1 VGKKGILLKLDAAS
15 LKRLVYAKYL
25 HNTAA
30 DQLHSTSPIVAAEA
44 LLRVHDSVEIFQLV
58 VLDNLSVSS
67 RFEFMKFWEEVK
79 NKTGKEPPYKDRF
92 AQLNHMRVGFKHK
105 AICPN
110 LSELSD
116 VAAVIW
122 PFFVEVSRDFLGVEF
137 AEQSLAVLVDDVS
150 AREHLGKAD
159 ELIAAHNYDDALAE
173 ITIAL
178 HVVLNQKY
186 PRSPWAQTS
195 DLLDPHSSS
204 HRPPKIP
211 YHSYGNTLSGAAGLI
226 HAIEKAFEDLHDGI
240 SRQAELL
247 EMLIWKIDLQKYSK
261 FAQFAPYV
269 FQTGDGEFH
278 VTHRMGIRRPLT
290 QRDAR
295 FCFQFVLDSALA
307 IQEQKRELPDLFAAQ
322 RLRTAK
328 TGAKLYKVQ
337 DNLLVAC
344 GEIPGNQDLEGLYAY
359 GFGEDP
365 LWQVT
370 WKGVEGIVKEGDVV
384 QLDNQ

>member
-1 VGKKGILLKLDAAS
+1 LNLDATS
-15 LKRLVYAKYL
+15 LKRLTYAKYL
-25 HNTAA
+25 YHNAA
-30 DQLHSTSPIVAAEA
+30 DQLHSTSPIIAAEA

-58 VLDNLSVSS
+58 VLDSLNVSS
-67 RFEFMKFWEEVK
+67 KFEFMRFWEEAK

-110 LSELSD
+110 LSELRE

-122 PFFVEVSRDFLGVEF
+122 PFFVEVSREFLGVDF
-137 AEQSLAVLVDDVS
+137 AEQSLAVLVDDASV
-150 AREHLGKAD
+150 REHLGKAD

-173 ITIAL
+173 ITMAL

-195 DLLDPHSSS
+195 HLLDPHSSS

-211 YHSYGNTLSGAAGLI
+211 YHSYGNALSGAAELI
-226 HAIEKAFEDLHDGI
+226 HAIEKGFEDLHDRI
-240 SRQAELL
+240 STQADLL
-247 EMLIWKIDLQKYSK
+247 EMVIWKIDLQKYSK

-269 FQTGDGEFH
+269 SQTGGGEFYVVH
-278 VTHRMGIRRPLT
+278 KGGMRRPLT
-290 QRDAR
+290 RRDAR
-295 FCFQFVLDSALA
+295 FCYQFVLDSALA
-307 IQEQKRELPDLFAAQ
+307 IQQQKRELPDLFAAQ
-322 RLRTAK
+322 RLKTA
-328 TGAKLYKVQ
+328 TSGAILYKVQ
-337 DNLLVAC
+337 DNSLVRC
-344 GEIPGNQDLEGLYAY
+344 GEIPGNQDLDGVYAY

-370 WKGVEGIVKEGDVV
+370 WENVQGVVKNVDVV
-384 QLDNQ
+384 QLDDQ